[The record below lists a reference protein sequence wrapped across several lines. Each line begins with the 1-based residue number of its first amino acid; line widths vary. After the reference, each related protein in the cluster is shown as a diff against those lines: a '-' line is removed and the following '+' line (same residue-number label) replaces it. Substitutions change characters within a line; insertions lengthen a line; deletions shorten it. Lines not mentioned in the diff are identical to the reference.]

1 MVVTTPQ
8 HHRGR
13 SRHLKATWGH
23 WGNGAYPKTVFLS
36 SIPDDVLQN
45 VIFSHF
51 SSYEDLWG
59 KVVDGF
65 LQLNAS
71 AADWFLKA
79 DDDTFLIYPN
89 LLNLLEHLDPS
100 EALYLGLPLI
110 YRPEEGEEITYM
122 SGGAGYVLSRAA
134 LTRLQA
140 ARDLAYCRYP
150 GHTRYEDVNMG
161 YCMAS
166 LGVRA
171 ADTRDG
177 LGRPRFLPYPPWR
190 LLQPEPHP
198 DFAWLVN
205 FSKYKF
211 RFVSMDMTLICEALK
226 ERESLDEQYKGGR
239 MVRSGRGLLG
249 GRGSASMK
257 EIRSFAVSPT
267 EEERWRAELWVD
279 SGTIA
284 VGKETVLPE
293 NIGDVEDTVI
303 GVAGTTIV
311 GRETELSVGTVD
323 EEDIVGMTGTIVG
336 WEAELSVE
344 IVGVEEE
351 VAGINVGGD
360 TCLGKEGTGGMT
372 YDQVEETS
380 EEVAVG
386 KLEDLD
392 GVSGRVIDGPIR
404 DVPPEISEACEEEA
418 CVRLREGDVTSE
430 GIS

>member
-1 MVVTTPQ
+1 MVPQIPLSRRWWLVACVCLAALLFCVLLWPGKLYSKSRPAVLPRGRLLRSSDGGLQRRPRLRPGTQEPRVICMVVTTPQ

-45 VIFSHF
+45 VISHIF
-51 SSYEDLWG
+51 QGILNDLSHMPSSVFILYEDLWG

-211 RFVSMDMTLICEALK
+211 RFGP
-226 ERESLDEQYKGGR
+226 ESLSDLVITFHEIRDPVDFYLIQYLVNDLR
-239 MVRSGRGLLG
+239 LLPP
-249 GRGSASMK
+249 SAS
-257 EIRSFAVSPT
+257 RPFTLSQTPSP
-267 EEERWRAELWVD
+267 
-279 SGTIA
+279 
-284 VGKETVLPE
+284 
-293 NIGDVEDTVI
+293 
-303 GVAGTTIV
+303 
-311 GRETELSVGTVD
+311 
-323 EEDIVGMTGTIVG
+323 
-336 WEAELSVE
+336 
-344 IVGVEEE
+344 
-351 VAGINVGGD
+351 
-360 TCLGKEGTGGMT
+360 
-372 YDQVEETS
+372 
-380 EEVAVG
+380 
-386 KLEDLD
+386 
-392 GVSGRVIDGPIR
+392 
-404 DVPPEISEACEEEA
+404 
-418 CVRLREGDVTSE
+418 
-430 GIS
+430 